1 MYTQTTTGNDS
12 GHSNLGGL
20 NRGDEPADARP
31 PEKVVFP
38 DGSEPCPIE
47 WRPTRAEMLREYPIT
62 IEFLTIGCV
71 VSIGCKR
78 IPFTSVSYAMASIN
92 EYIEQ
97 PYEMREKWER
107 DFKDYK

>member
-12 GHSNLGGL
+12 GHPHWGGL
-20 NRGDEPADARP
+20 NRGDEPTDVRP
-31 PEKVVFP
+31 PEKVDFP

-71 VSIGCKR
+71 VSIGCKK
-78 IPFTSVSYAMASIN
+78 IPFTLVSEAMKAIN
-92 EYIEQ
+92 NYVEQ
-97 PYEMREKWER
+97 PYEMRQIWER
-107 DFKDYK
+107 SFQHYK